1 MALRMQR
8 LVFLLLLLA
17 VDWYFDT
24 SFGTSPFD
32 RPMSST
38 EAFCK
43 ALAYKQD
50 IQQELSRPEL
60 RGPAQMAILVAP
72 PVRASLLDYESPDS
86 ISPEAGPV
94 FDFTSMLC

>member
-1 MALRMQR
+1 MPR
-8 LVFLLLLLA
+8 LVFLLLLLS

-50 IQQELSRPEL
+50 IQQELSRPEM
-60 RGPAQMAILVAP
+60 RCPAQMAILVAP
-72 PVRASLLDYESPDS
+72 PVLSSLLDFESLDS
-86 ISPEAGPV
+86 IPPDADPV